1 MKELL
6 AVFIGGGLGS
16 VSRYGLSVLFRFLG
30 QTHWPI
36 ATFAANM
43 LATIILGIMVFGYK
57 PQAPSS
63 LVFLLITTGF
73 CGGFSTFSTFSL
85 ETLFL
90 IKNGQTSW
98 ALANVL
104 VSVIMSLFILYFLSK
119 TLK

>member
-16 VSRYGLSVLFRFLG
+16 VSRYGLSILFRFLG
-30 QTHWPI
+30 QTHWPVATLVANLL
-36 ATFAANM
+36 ATF
-43 LATIILGIMVFGYK
+43 ILGIVIFTYK
-57 PQAPSS
+57 QQTPTN
-63 LVFLLITTGF
+63 LLFLLLTSGF

-85 ETLFL
+85 ETFLL

-98 ALANVL
+98 AVANVL
-104 VSVIMSLFILYFLSK
+104 VSVIVSLFILFFLSK